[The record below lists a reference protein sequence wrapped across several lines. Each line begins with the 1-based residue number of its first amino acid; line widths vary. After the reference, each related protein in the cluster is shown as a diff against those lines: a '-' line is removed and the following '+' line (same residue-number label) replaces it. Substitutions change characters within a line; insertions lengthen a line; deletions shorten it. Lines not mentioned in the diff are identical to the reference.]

1 MDGLVGQRVRRQ
13 QKRLHADGP
22 DVLILTGVGPGG
34 DNAGAVGRVGR
45 QQPRTDTPVD
55 GEQTDGAGLGQ
66 LLQRVGVQTGGDE
79 HRVDRAVGQP
89 GGSVGVV
96 QVYSVYQAVVQAAGG
111 QHLPGV
117 LLGAGFLLADAERA
131 ALQLLQRRNAGVGPD
146 NDLHGLLIQG
156 GHGAEAALGT
166 LVGKDAAAVV
176 GILRHVGLGNG
187 QL

>member
-1 MDGLVGQRVRRQ
+1 M
-13 QKRLHADGP
+13 
-22 DVLILTGVGPGG
+22 
-34 DNAGAVGRVGR
+34 
-45 QQPRTDTPVD
+45 
-55 GEQTDGAGLGQ
+55 
-66 LLQRVGVQTGGDE
+66 
-79 HRVDRAVGQP
+79 
-89 GGSVGVV
+89 
-96 QVYSVYQAVVQAAGG
+96 YQAVVQAAGG

-156 GHGAEAALGT
+156 GHGAEAALGA
-166 LVGKDAAAVV
+166 LVGKDAAAAV